1 MINFNFVLSNEEI
14 SDENIF
20 DYVES
25 DNELLNLYRKNSRI
39 LLISE
44 EEKKLYKEKIKF
56 IQ

>member
-39 LLISE
+39 LLI
-44 EEKKLYKEKIKF
+44 I
-56 IQ
+56 